1 MDIHEVVD
9 NPALDVIHHSVHQIT
24 PSNIHNF
31 NVRKIPFMSKLKKK
45 KVRFHIV
52 AISTHHNL
60 STLSLT
66 IKQRGDKPKK

>member
-45 KVRFHIV
+45 KSKGPHCCY
-52 AISTHHNL
+52 
-60 STLSLT
+60 
-66 IKQRGDKPKK
+66 